1 MTATEADS
9 TANCRWCGA
18 VARRF
23 ALCTDVNMRVSD
35 EQFEY
40 RRCRECGLVYVSP
53 IPANLGSFYA
63 ESYGPHQ
70 IPSAEELSSKAEPER
85 YKLDI
90 VGRHDAHGRRLLD
103 VGPGFGAFAFL
114 AKAAGYSVQTI
125 EMDERCA
132 EFLRNVAGIPT
143 VTSDRVSL
151 AATGLGEFD
160 VITLW
165 HVLEH
170 LPDAWETLQELSR
183 HLAPGGHL
191 VITTPNPGSIQ
202 FRLFGRHW
210 FHLDAPRHVQLIPA
224 RALATRADVL
234 GLDVVTMTTSDEAG
248 RMFGSALLW
257 LPSFLNVA
265 KGLVGTSLA
274 SQVVPPP
281 SGSAFDPTFLLR
293 PDGLIRRAAR
303 KPLKAVEAAF
313 AIAWRALIFPV
324 AKQLERLDGL
334 GGAYTIVLRKRALR
348 P

>member
-160 VITLW
+160 VIT
-165 HVLEH
+165 
-170 LPDAWETLQELSR
+170 
-183 HLAPGGHL
+183 
-191 VITTPNPGSIQ
+191 TPNPGSIQ